1 MKRKSSLILL
11 MPLLNWLF
19 LAPVAKGQSPAASPA
34 VQGQAVHVQTALDHI
49 TVLEFAEPVLQA
61 AAGSPAFN
69 IEFRDSKVLIKPLKV
84 GAATDL
90 FVWTASR
97 RFAYELDPPGE
108 VKNMT
113 IALDTSAPK
122 PVETKD
128 EAMTLVADMALTHA
142 LMGSQRIDNH
152 SIKNQ
157 KGRVVVRIE
166 AVYEST
172 NSTYIRYVIKNLG
185 DHPYRVVTPA
195 VHRLAA
201 HDPGVSLVSLERTQ
215 LDANTLK
222 KLAVEE
228 RLPLAVAS
236 AQLRA
241 EDLSPGT
248 ETYGVVVLRQRFPAS
263 AVLELAFPNSGDQH
277 VSAIFVH

>member
-222 KLAVEE
+222 KLAVKE